1 MCYYYL
7 GLYWWTIF
15 SNIFDIEDEFE
26 GHNEKVN
33 LFYPVSKFEKNNN
46 NIPDNPF
53 WVSQTFTGI
62 I

>member
-7 GLYWWTIF
+7 GLYWITIF

-33 LFYPVSKFEKNNN
+33 LFYPVSKFENNNN